1 MLWSLCGGRDDAKN
15 RLYNPQNRSTMSIAQ
30 LDVAID
36 RPLPQSPDAE
46 RAVLGSI
53 LINNNAFY
61 RVVGTIDTE
70 DFFKDAHRSI
80 FATMRSLAEQS
91 REIDLLTLKEELAR
105 HAQLDHV
112 GGSAYIASLVDGIPD
127 VANVERYARI
137 VKEKSTL
144 RRLIVMGNSVM
155 RAALDAPGEPGDVLN
170 IAVKSLYEI
179 AEGSIDKGFVA
190 LDRITRTNMSAI
202 EQLQH
207 AGKLITGIPTGYDRF
222 NEFTSGF
229 QSSDLIIIAARPSMG
244 KAQPLDAKV
253 LTKRGFVCMG
263 SLKVGDE
270 LASVDGAPSRVI
282 GIFPQGERQ
291 LYRIELSDGRGAEC
305 CAEHLWRVSYRGW
318 AEPRV
323 ISTERLMQMLKRQR
337 YRRRLYIETFTGDFG
352 DDADLPLD
360 PWLLGVLL
368 GDGSLH
374 GSSVMFS
381 TSSTD
386 TLERVRCVVGPSFEV
401 VHAGAYDYRIVQAG
415 PKTRGYGHRSANPLK
430 GALEA
435 LGIWGTHAHDK
446 FIPKRYLTASLR
458 SRTQLLAGLIDTDG
472 WVEKWGSLRYA
483 SCSER
488 LARDVVDLTRSIG
501 GSAAYFSKSSSYT
514 YRDERRAGRT
524 SYVCNLQVPANID
537 FQLTGT
543 KQQRRGPRTRV
554 RRLNIC
560 SIAPT
565 RFSQTQCIAV
575 SHPSQLYVTDGYTVT
590 HNTSFMMNI
599 AESIAIPAK
608 DGQPRPPAQRLYSVG
623 VFSLEMSKEQ
633 IGLRILS
640 SESGVSN
647 HLIRGGML
655 SDRNWRDLAEA
666 SSRLAKA
673 RIFIDDTPGI
683 DVMEMRAKARRLK
696 MEAGLDIVMVDYLQ
710 LMSVKGK
717 IESRNQ
723 EISQIS
729 RGLKAIAKELQVPL
743 VSLSQLS
750 RRPEQRTG
758 DHRPQL
764 ADLRES
770 GSIEQDADVVCFIYR
785 DEVYNKETEEKGIAE
800 IIIGK
805 QRNGPIGDFKL
816 VFRND
821 ITKFFNY
828 EPGPDFSPN

>member
-1 MLWSLCGGRDDAKN
+1 
-15 RLYNPQNRSTMSIAQ
+15 MSAAQ

-46 RAVLGSI
+46 RAVLGSV
-53 LINNNAFY
+53 LLNNHAFY

-80 FATMRSLAEQS
+80 FATMRMLAEQS
-91 REIDLLTLKEELAR
+91 RDIDILTLKDELAK
-105 HAQLDHV
+105 HALLDQV

-127 VANVERYARI
+127 IANVERYARI

-155 RAALDAPGEPGDVLN
+155 RAALDAPSEPADVLN
-170 IAVKSLYEI
+170 IAEKSLYEI
-179 AEGSIDKGFVA
+179 AEGNTEKGFVG
-190 LDRITRTNMSAI
+190 LDRITRTNMTAI

-229 QSSDLIIIAARPSMG
+229 QPQDLIIIAARPSMG

-253 LTKRGFVCMG
+253 LAKRGFVCMG
-263 SLKVGDE
+263 SLQVGDE
-270 LASVDGAPSRVI
+270 IASVDGAPSQVV

-291 LYRIELSDGRGAEC
+291 LYRVTLADGRSAEC
-305 CAEHLWRVSYRGW
+305 CAEHLWRVGYRGW
-318 AEPRV
+318 DAPRV
-323 ISTERLMQMLKRQR
+323 LPTERLIEMLQRTR
-337 YRRRLYIETFTGDFG
+337 YRQRLYIETFSGEYG
-352 DDADLPLD
+352 DDAELPLD
-360 PWLLGVLL
+360 PWLLGVLI

-381 TSSTD
+381 SASAEIV
-386 TLERVRCVVGPSFEV
+386 ERVRRSVEPHCDV
-401 VHAGAYDYRIVQAG
+401 VHAAAYDYRIVQRGA
-415 PKTRGYGHRSANPLK
+415 KTRGRGFRSQNPVK
-430 GALEA
+430 GALDA
-435 LGIWGTHAHDK
+435 LGIWGPRAHEK
-446 FIPKRYLTASLR
+446 FIPPRYLRASAR
-458 SRTQLLAGLIDTDG
+458 SRSELLAGLIDTDG
-472 WVEKWGSLRYA
+472 WIEKWGSIRYC
-483 SCSER
+483 STSER
-488 LARDVVDLTRSIG
+488 LARDVVDLVRSIG
-501 GSAAYFSKSSSYT
+501 GTASYSAKETTYT
-514 YRDERRAGRT
+514 HLGVRRAGRT
-524 SYVCNLQVPANID
+524 AYVCNI
-537 FQLTGT
+537 QLPDTVDLHLT
-543 KQQRRGPRTRV
+543 SAKHHRRAARHRT
-554 RRLNIC
+554 RRLNIV
-560 SIAPT
+560 SILPT
-565 RFSQTQCIAV
+565 RRSLTQCIAV
-575 SHPSQLYVTDGYTVT
+575 SHPSRLYVTDGYTVT

-599 AESIAIPAK
+599 AESIAIPGK
-608 DGQPRPPAQRLYSVG
+608 DGQPRTSGSRLYSVG

-647 HLIRGGML
+647 HLIRAGML
-655 SDRNWRDLAEA
+655 SERNWRDLADA

-673 RIFIDDTPGI
+673 KIFVDDTPGMDI
-683 DVMEMRAKARRLK
+683 MEMRAKARRLK
-696 MEAGLDIVMVDYLQ
+696 METGLDMLMVDYLQ

-729 RGLKAIAKELQVPL
+729 RGLKAIAKELNVPL

-770 GSIEQDADVVCFIYR
+770 GSIEQDADLVAFIYR
-785 DEVYNKETEEKGIAE
+785 DEVYNKDTEEKGIAE
-800 IIIGK
+800 IIIAK

-828 EPGPDFSPN
+828 EPGPDYSPN